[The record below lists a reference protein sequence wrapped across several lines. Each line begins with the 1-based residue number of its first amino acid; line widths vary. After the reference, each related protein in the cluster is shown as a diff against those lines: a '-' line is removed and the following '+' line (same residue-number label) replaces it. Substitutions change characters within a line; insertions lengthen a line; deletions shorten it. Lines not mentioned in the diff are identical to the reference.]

1 MLNNKKVLFFFFSF
15 PLSHVT
21 FFHRLSAAVLPG
33 LMIQLT
39 ASSCLITMVSP
50 WPPGGPWWPLVA
62 PELPAAAEGPCGT
75 RLRGSGAPGCPGG
88 GVMMGGDTEGRT
100 WAH

>member
-15 PLSHVT
+15 PLSHVA
-21 FFHRLSAAVLPG
+21 FFHRLLAAVLPW

-50 WPPGGPWWPLVA
+50 WAPGGPWWPLSSQQQRRAPAAPACGA
-62 PELPAAAEGPCGT
+62 PEP
-75 RLRGSGAPGCPGG
+75 RGAPA
-88 GVMMGGDTEGRT
+88 VV
-100 WAH
+100 

>member
-1 MLNNKKVLFFFFSF
+1 MLNNKKVLFFFLQFSTQ
-15 PLSHVT
+15 SC
-21 FFHRLSAAVLPG
+21 SVLP
-33 LMIQLT
+33 QT
-39 ASSCLITMVSP
+39 FSCCFALVNDPADGELLFDHDGVTL
-50 WPPGGPWWPLVA
+50 GPWWPLVA